1 MVVYVHEM
9 LRGALSAAELESR
22 FTTMQFE
29 EAVTGTIT
37 DSTGLLI
44 NGSTFPSV
52 AAADAWLGTQVEKY
66 GPAIAV
72 RAVITKDASQDVPF
86 ARELGDTIWVLGALI
101 D

>member
-1 MVVYVHEM
+1 MASYVHEM

-37 DSTGLLI
+37 DATGLTI
-44 NGSTFPSV
+44 VGERYPSV
-52 AAADAWLGTQVEKY
+52 AAADAWLETKVEKY

-72 RAVITKDASQDVPF
+72 RAVVTADAYQDVPF
-86 ARELGDTIWVLGALI
+86 ACELGDVIWVLGALI